1 MSLCTRTLP
10 WFFLVRSI
18 PQDPGTTSGGDLT
31 LRTHPGGGPP
41 GRLLAIS
48 LAVASG
54 FWGLAALRNAL
65 LQSNSFDLGLCD
77 QWVWLISRGL
87 ARRPTLPRAP
97 PMPPPGGDGGGGGA
111 VAALDGLASERE
123 RWEPWRRIGWAAA
136 CWAALAKP
144 WQKTPGSLPH
154 HAKSAPGRGA
164 HSYETEF
171 PIKERC
177 RGAEPLQGRRSFR
190 EAGRLGPSRR
200 ADLHSAECSWYR
212 RSRILDPQRRE
223 SPATRSR
230 RHAG

>member
-97 PMPPPGGDGGGGGA
+97 PQPPPGGDGGGA

-123 RWEPWRRIGWAAA
+123 RGSPGAESPGRRPAGRPWRSPGKKHRDHYHIT
-136 CWAALAKP
+136 
-144 WQKTPGSLPH
+144 QK
-154 HAKSAPGRGA
+154 APREGGA